1 MINLLPYETKK
12 QTSAARMNVILLRY
26 IFILFISAAFLAI
39 SIAVIYLFIRDENGS
54 STSVANGQTSN
65 SSVQKQADTLRTDLA
80 TAKSILD
87 DQVAY
92 SNVITGIAAAL
103 PAGTILDSL
112 SLSEGSFGTTT
123 NLKILSRTAD
133 NETKIKENFK
143 NSTLFSNYKLLSS
156 TPNND
161 NSSGYPYT
169 INISITINKGVAQ
182 WKKSNYKPVA

>member
-1 MINLLPYETKK
+1 MEMINLLPYETKK

-182 WKKSNYKPVA
+182 